1 MRVAIVGAGP
11 SGLTAIKICLDYG
24 LQPVCF
30 ERSDQIGGLWYYREK
45 VIPGRS
51 TVMKST
57 VINTSKEMT
66 AYSDFPPRRDLPNF
80 MHNTQLMN
88 YLQEY
93 ADQFQLIKHVHFNTE
108 VIKVKKSVD
117 HAKNGHW
124 MIETKNTITS
134 EVELNDF
141 EAVLLCSGHHCHPYM
156 PNFKGLHTEFH
167 GKVMHSMEYRRPDG
181 FDDKRVLV
189 VGMGNSACDIA
200 TEIKGFCV
208 FSNLDGFLFL
218 PLQVFLS
225 TRRGAWTFTRTFH
238 CGYPY
243 DVLLLTR
250 FSNFIC
256 RWFPTVASRYLE
268 FSLNSRFDHVL
279 YSLKPKHNV
288 FQAHP
293 TLSDD
298 LHSRLS
304 SQMVVIK
311 PDVCEFGR
319 NSVKFT
325 DASEESDIDTVILCT
340 GYQIAFPYVEENIL
354 SINNN
359 EIALFKNMYCP
370 QLNHPETLAVIGLV
384 QPWGSILPI
393 SEMQCRL
400 ACHLLANK
408 QKLPP
413 RAIMEREVQ
422 EKQAENAQR
431 YVRSQRHTIQVDY
444 VPYLDEIS
452 QMIGTKPNLWKYWR
466 TDPKLAFHILF
477 GPCLPYQ
484 YRLEGI
490 HAWHGARDAI
500 LNVWDRIQY
509 PTQTRQI
516 TASPFKYDITLIPSS
531 VAVLLLIILTPI
543 WIVLLVSLW

>member
-11 SGLTAIKICLDYG
+11 SGLTAIKTCLDYG
-24 LQPVCF
+24 LEPVCF
-30 ERSDQIGGLWYYREK
+30 ERADRIGGLWYYQEK

-57 VINTSKEMT
+57 VINTSKEMS

-80 MHNTQLMN
+80 MHNTQLLH
-88 YLQEY
+88 YLEEY
-93 ADQFQLIKHVHFNTE
+93 ADRFKLTEHVHFNTE
-108 VIKVKKSVD
+108 VIKVTKSVD
-117 HAKNGHW
+117 HAENGHW

-134 EVELNDF
+134 EVEMNDF

-156 PNFKGLHTEFH
+156 PNFKGLHTEFD
-167 GKVMHSMEYRRPDG
+167 GKVMHSMEYRRPNG

-189 VGMGNSACDIA
+189 VGIGNSACDIA
-200 TEIKGFCV
+200 TEISRFAKK
-208 FSNLDGFLFL
+208 
-218 PLQVFLS
+218 VFLS

-250 FSNFIC
+250 FSNLIC
-256 RWFPTVASRYLE
+256 RWFPNIASRYLE
-268 FSLNSRFDHVL
+268 FSLNARFDHVM

-293 TLSDD
+293 TFSDD

-311 PDVCEFGR
+311 PDVYEFGR

-325 DASEESDIDTVILCT
+325 DAN
-340 GYQIAFPYVEENIL
+340 QL
-354 SINNN
+354 SIHGRKYPFDKQQRNC
-359 EIALFKNMYCP
+359 F
-370 QLNHPETLAVIGLV
+370 V
-384 QPWGSILPI
+384 QIYVLPTTEPSRNVGCDRPCSPWGSILPI

-413 RAIMEREVQ
+413 RAIMEKEVQ
-422 EKQAENAQR
+422 EKQTENAQR

-466 TDPKLAFHILF
+466 TDPKLAFKLLF
-477 GPCLPYQ
+477 GPCVPYQ
-484 YRLEGI
+484 YRLEGP

-500 LNVWDRIQY
+500 LNVWDRIRY

-531 VAVLLLIILTPI
+531 IVVLLFIILMPI
-543 WIVLLVSLW
+543 WILVLVSLW

>member
-11 SGLTAIKICLDYG
+11 SGLTAIKTCLDYG
-24 LQPVCF
+24 LEPVCF
-30 ERSDQIGGLWYYREK
+30 ERADRIGGLWYYQEK

-57 VINTSKEMT
+57 VINTSKEMS

-80 MHNTQLMN
+80 MHNTQLLH
-88 YLQEY
+88 YLEEY
-93 ADQFQLIKHVHFNTE
+93 ADRFKLTEHVHFNKE
-108 VIKVKKSVD
+108 VIKVNKSVD
-117 HAKNGHW
+117 HDENGHW
-124 MIETKNTITS
+124 IIETKNTITS
-134 EVELNDF
+134 EVEMNDF

-156 PNFKGLHTEFH
+156 PNFKGLHTEFD
-167 GKVMHSMEYRRPDG
+167 GKVMHSMEYRRPNG

-189 VGMGNSACDIA
+189 
-200 TEIKGFCV
+200 
-208 FSNLDGFLFL
+208 
-218 PLQVFLS
+218 VFLS

-250 FSNFIC
+250 FSNLIC
-256 RWFPTVASRYLE
+256 RWFPNIASRYLE
-268 FSLNSRFDHVL
+268 FSLNARFDHVM

-293 TLSDD
+293 TFSDD

-311 PDVCEFGR
+311 PDVYEFGR

-325 DASEESDIDTVILCT
+325 DASEESDIDIVVLCT
-340 GYQIAFPYVEENIL
+340 GYQISFPYMEENIL

-359 EIALFKNMYCP
+359 ETALFKYMYCP

-413 RAIMEREVQ
+413 RAIMEKEVQ
-422 EKQAENAQR
+422 GKQAENAQR

-466 TDPKLAFHILF
+466 TDPKLAFKLLF
-477 GPCLPYQ
+477 GPCVPYQ
-484 YRLEGI
+484 YRLEGP

-500 LNVWDRIQY
+500 LNVWDRIRY

-531 VAVLLLIILTPI
+531 IVVLLFIILMPI
-543 WIVLLVSLW
+543 WILVLVSLW